1 MQKPAQFTEQEILAA
16 EEHFLAALLAKAER
30 IEIDETSA
38 SAKPSRVGPRRLWF
52 RLSQYGLK
60 IAPVLAASE

>member
-38 SAKPSRVGPRRLWF
+38 SAKPSRVGPRRL
-52 RLSQYGLK
+52 
-60 IAPVLAASE
+60 